1 MSIAATWGTTE
12 AERARPFPCDDLLPD
27 ADEALFRAV
36 TVAAPAP
43 LVFRWLCQLRIAP
56 YSYDWLDNGG
66 RRSPRRLTRG
76 AGDLALGQRVMYI
89 FRLASFERDRQLTLT
104 LLDPFWGT
112 LFGWATLSYT
122 VVPQGAERARIVV
135 KLLVRH
141 TFWGRWRVMRRLFA
155 WGDLLM
161 MRKQLLTL
169 QGHAERLARQALHTS
184 PRATVPRP
192 HASGSAEGPYA
203 VAGPQVGTVRPV
215 ARSPRSA

>member
-1 MSIAATWGTTE
+1 MSDAANWGTID

-43 LVFRWLCQLRIAP
+43 LVFRWLCQLRVAP

-76 AGDLALGQRVMYI
+76 AGDLAHGQRVMSI

-104 LLDPFWGT
+104 LRDPFWGR
-112 LFGWATLSYT
+112 LFGWATVSYT
-122 VVPQGAERARIVV
+122 VVPQGAEETRIVV
-135 KLLVRH
+135 KVLIRH
-141 TFWGRWRVMRRLFA
+141 TFWGRWRFMRRLFV
-155 WGDLLM
+155 WGDLIM

-169 QGHAERLARQALHTS
+169 KGHAERQARRALDAP
-184 PRATVPRP
+184 PRATMPAP
-192 HASGSAEGPYA
+192 HASETTEGQHA
-203 VAGPQVGTVRPV
+203 VAKPFP
-215 ARSPRSA
+215 A